1 MKYLLIFSLAICNCP
16 LHAQINTVN
25 LYKTWVLSK
34 ITYKD
39 GSALPDENPLKYTYL
54 KYTFESPD
62 KFRLSLSFS
71 EKGAERSFE
80 IQNGYLQLKST
91 EGTVINTQKIEEL
104 SDKLVLLQ
112 AGNEG
117 FDDPASLIYSFIPE
131 NVYRGSIKIKSG
143 DIQSVF
149 NGDTTY
155 FESPK
160 IYAAYKGESFQ
171 QFIYHGIADHINMH
185 GRAAHFVATFVVS
198 KKGIPDSV
206 KFIENIDAEFDKRFI
221 KVFNQA
227 KKDWEP
233 AVLNG
238 KSVDVLMKVDLR
250 YSTSE
255 TVIPAYF
262 AAQKGLAAYNNRNY
276 DIAEYYYDEALKS
289 DPKDKEYLFRR
300 GMCKMLLGNKT
311 GACEDWNTAKA
322 LGSNSTIDSVLEKYC
337 K

>member
-1 MKYLLIFSLAICNCP
+1 MKYLLIFSLTLFSYH
-16 LHAQINTVN
+16 LHAQINTGN
-25 LYKTWVLSK
+25 LYNTWVLSK

-54 KYTFESPD
+54 KYTFEYPK

-71 EKGAERSFE
+71 EKGTERSFE
-80 IQNGYLQLKST
+80 IENGYVQLKSP
-91 EGTVINTQKIEEL
+91 EGTVVNTQKIEEL
-104 SDKLVLLQ
+104 SHKLVLLQ

-117 FDDPASLIYSFIPE
+117 FDDPASLLYTFIPE
-131 NVYRGSIKIKSG
+131 NVYQAAIKLKAR

-155 FESPK
+155 FEGPK
-160 IYAAYKGESFQ
+160 IYATYKGESFY
-171 QFIYHGIADHINMH
+171 QFILRGIADHINMS

-198 KKGIPDSV
+198 KTGTPDSL
-206 KFIENIDAEFDKRFI
+206 KIIENIDAEFDKRFI

-233 AVLNG
+233 ASLNG
-238 KSVDVLMKVDLR
+238 KYVNVLMKVEIR
-250 YSTSE
+250 YSTSA

-262 AAQKGLAAYNNRNY
+262 ASQKGLVAYNNKNY

-289 DPKDKEYLFRR
+289 DPKDKESLFRR

-311 GACEDWNTAKA
+311 GACEDWNAAKT
-322 LGSNSTIDSVLEKYC
+322 LGGNSVIDAVLEKYC